1 MPDAMVSFD
10 PAFRDRGSQT
20 WEMFIDLSTP
30 GSGTGAPSTLDMAVP
45 SGCTVKGIKLYS
57 NSNPPGQGGP
67 WDGNKQTDT
76 ASLKGNSSDTTY
88 EAVFDGQYPPDYGF
102 TAGNPGKLTV
112 QSGATAAEYEY
123 LVWIQDSGGANTYA
137 DPGIRNK
144 G

>member
-10 PAFRDRGSQT
+10 AAFRDRGPQT

-30 GSGTGAPSTLDMAVP
+30 GSGNAAPSVLDMAVP
-45 SGCTVKGIKLYS
+45 SGYTVKGIKLYS
-57 NSNPPGQGGP
+57 NSNPPGGGGT
-67 WDGNKQTDT
+67 WDGNKATDIAT
-76 ASLKGNSSDTTY
+76 LKGNNSDATY
-88 EAVFDGQYPPDYGF
+88 STVFDGQYPPDYSF

-112 QSGATAAEYEY
+112 NAGAATAEYEY
-123 LVWIQDSGGANTYA
+123 LVWIQKSDDTNSYA